1 MERNIC
7 EVQNSRELREA
18 AQGLVARAADM
29 AQLMIAGQMPEHHLI
44 AGGRKAHKLDS
55 EPTG

>member
-18 AQGLVARAADM
+18 AQQLVTRAVEM
-29 AQLMIAGQMPEHHLI
+29 ATLRVGGQVPEHPL
-44 AGGRKAHKLDS
+44 AGGGRKAHKLDS
-55 EPTG
+55 EPTR

>member
-7 EVQNSRELREA
+7 EVRNSRELREA
-18 AQGLVARAADM
+18 AQALVARASDM
-29 AQLMIAGQMPEHHLI
+29 ARFMVQGQIPDYHLV